1 MISKCQPCVNK
12 CIYDSSTHAR
22 MGLFVEENPYRNPA
36 SDESA
41 IYGELRKLKKLSIP
55 ANSIK

>member
-1 MISKCQPCVNK
+1 
-12 CIYDSSTHAR
+12 